1 MTELIEKAHI
11 LALTGEDYFIDD
23 IEAVNAGI
31 DLLRNPIEYVRFA
44 LSIVDGVLYDLE
56 ESQKKIITVT
66 LEVIKGKYPT
76 KNLIINCPPALG
88 KTSLVVWGLMSYLYS
103 LDDTVKNLHISRFD
117 ELVKDN
123 SNKIRSILT
132 SEAHNKIFGVELS
145 KNTTSKGLWET
156 VNGGAFKAS
165 SAGGAITGFRAGRIQ
180 DDKLKND
187 ITGAMVLDDAQKP
200 TDIYS
205 VPILESIN
213 QRWDNTYRS
222 RRASIKDTPTILIM
236 QRLGESDL
244 TNHLLNNTD
253 EEWMHL
259 IIPSYVSENEEPYTQ
274 SGIYIPHELEV
285 GSTFKRR
292 WTEEEAKLL
301 LKDVQYS
308 QQVVATDGEVFQR
321 DWFELVKELPNIKE
335 WHIKADTA
343 TKLNK
348 YNDYTT
354 FSLFAKGTDNKAYH
368 VMLLREKIAVPHL
381 YARFI
386 SFVKDAIRLSIKLTG
401 TAKFNASL
409 QEKEFKVDSGRNSQ
423 CIIKVAI
430 EDRDSGQGL
439 IQTIKDKAYLDNDLK
454 DILFVGVK
462 RSEGKYSRA
471 LRASDK
477 IKDGSYKI
485 WEDLI
490 FKTSDDEMKKIEA
503 SKISYNGIIINE
515 FLRFKADDS
524 HKNDDIIDNV
534 FDMMNYE
541 IPKAV
546 ITQIGQNK
554 PNKTKFF

>member
-1 MTELIEKAHI
+1 LQTELIEKSFI
-11 LALTGEDYFIDD
+11 LALTGEDYFESD

-31 DLLRNPIEYVRFA
+31 ELLKNPIQYVRFA
-44 LSIVDGVLYDLE
+44 LAIVDGVLYNLE
-56 ESQKKIITVT
+56 ESQKRIITVA
-66 LEVIKGKYPT
+66 LDVIKGKYPT

-103 LDDTVKNLHISRFD
+103 MDGRVKNLHISRFD

-132 SEAHNKIFGVELS
+132 SDAHYRIFGVELS

-156 VNGGAFKAS
+156 IDGGAFKAS

-180 DDKLKND
+180 NESIKND
-187 ITGAMVLDDAQKP
+187 ITGVMVLDDAQKP

-205 VPILESIN
+205 IPILESIN

-222 RRASIKDTPTILIM
+222 RRASIINTPTILIM
-236 QRLGESDL
+236 QRLGENDL

-253 EEWMHL
+253 EDWMHL
-259 IIPSYVSENEEPYTQ
+259 VIPSYVTGDEVYEQ
-274 SGIYIPHELEV
+274 SGIYIPHKLEV

-292 WTEEEAKLL
+292 WSEEEAKKL

-308 QQVVATDGEVFQR
+308 QQVYHTDGEVFQK
-321 DWFELVKELPNIKE
+321 DWLKIVETLPTIKE

-354 FSLFAKGTDNKAYH
+354 FSLFGKGTDNKAYH

-386 SFVKDAIRLSIKLTG
+386 SFVKDSIRMIDN
-401 TAKFNASL
+401 ARFNATL
-409 QEKEFKVDSGRNSQ
+409 QEKEFKVESAKSNT
-423 CIIKVAI
+423 CILKVAI

-439 IQTIKDKAYLDNDLK
+439 IQTIKDKAYLDNDLR
-454 DILFVGVK
+454 DVLFVGIK

-477 IKDGSYKI
+477 IKDGSYAI
-485 WEDLI
+485 WKDLI
-490 FKTSDDEMKKIEA
+490 FKTSSDEQVKLNA
-503 SKISYNGIIINE
+503 SNVSYIGVIISE
-515 FLRFKADDS
+515 FTRFKADDS

-541 IPKAV
+541 IPNVK
-546 ITQIGQNK
+546 IGGFANSM
-554 PNKTKFF
+554 